1 MNPVWVWTYVAVEG
15 VQFIGLAWVLLV
27 AWRSAEEY
35 RSVRQGSSCVPVQS
49 ILVEMEHLRG
59 DINDRLERQEV
70 EVALLSKHWR
80 DTEIRMSGHDECL
93 IALTREIQSLPTA
106 LAILVDKQAAE
117 IKAHISLQVGDIR
130 AAQVGLGKRV
140 SALEEA
146 RYADAANGK
155 ASS

>member
-1 MNPVWVWTYVAVEG
+1 MNHWWMATYVFVEG

-27 AWRSAEEY
+27 AWRASEEY
-35 RSVRQGSSCVPVQS
+35 KTVHQSGSCLPVQS
-49 ILVEMEHLRG
+49 ILAEMEHLRG
-59 DINDRLERQEV
+59 DINDRLERQET

-93 IALTREIQSLPTA
+93 IALTREIQSLPSA
-106 LAILVDKQAAE
+106 LAVLVASQTEA
-117 IKAHISLQVGDIR
+117 IKSHISLQVGDIR
-130 AAQVGLGKRV
+130 ASQGGLGKRV

-146 RYADAANGK
+146 RYTDAVDGK